1 MSDQALIHVT
11 VQGDRWD
18 LLAWRYYRDPLA
30 YERIIDANPGVPI
43 APVLPGA
50 LRLVIPVL
58 TTTDILTT
66 DLPPWKR

>member
-1 MSDQALIHVT
+1 MSSRALLHVT

-30 YERIIDANPGVPI
+30 YEQIIDANPDVPI
-43 APVLPGA
+43 APVLPGG
-50 LRLVIPVL
+50 LQLTIPVL
-58 TTTDILTT
+58 TTVDTLTE